1 MIDQL
6 TKYAAKLAEAGL
18 CAPGEPL
25 LAALDAELCLSHA
38 GDARQPVADAV
49 IYGLGASA
57 LLLAE
62 PIGACQGTMLAL
74 ARQALEAGQS
84 AVIPG
89 DCETRTF
96 LHDLPVVDGESTGDL
111 ANAIIDAL
119 KRRKGCIVLHQGR
132 ALMAAAGSVS
142 PEQTFVTASSMAFA
156 CFVAYFS
163 QHLHAARAGR
173 LTPKRRAE
181 FARIRALLLA
191 DLARLP
197 SAQPRLLPGPF
208 AGADQA
214 RAAMIEAGRAV
225 VEYGLVDS
233 SFGNVSCRQH
243 TPDGELLLVSQTG
256 SALDELSGLIDPC
269 RMDGSSCVGLTASSE
284 YSAHKAIYDGGPAR
298 VILHGHPR
306 FAVILS
312 LDCDKLDCP
321 GLGDCHRACAT
332 PRAVVVPAMPAGE
345 ATADGTAADTASPLL
360 IPIVPGEV
368 GTGPYGLCNT
378 LPQAL
383 NAEGGR
389 RGAIVYGHGL
399 FATGREDFREAFAT
413 LLEVERF
420 CREEYFRRVA
430 ELDQQSSSA

>member
-25 LAALDAELCLSHA
+25 LAALDAELCFSHS
-38 GDARQPVADAV
+38 GDARQPVAEAV

-57 LLLAE
+57 LLLAQ
-62 PIGACQGTMLAL
+62 PIGACQETMLAL
-74 ARQALEAGQS
+74 ARQALESGQS

-96 LHDLPVVDGESTGDL
+96 LHDLPVVSGLETQGLL
-111 ANAIIDAL
+111 AAL
-119 KRRKGCIVLHQGR
+119 KARKGCIVLHQGR

-156 CFVAYFS
+156 CFVAYFAR
-163 QHLHAARAGR
+163 HLADARAGR
-173 LTPKRRAE
+173 LTDLRRAE
-181 FARIRALLLA
+181 FADIRTLLVA

-197 SAQPRLLPGPF
+197 SAPPQLLPGPF
-208 AGADQA
+208 VSAEQA

-233 SFGNVSCRQH
+233 SFGNVSCRQDA
-243 TPDGELLLVSQTG
+243 PGGELLLISQTG

-284 YSAHKAIYDGGPAR
+284 YSAHKAIYEGGPAR

-321 GLGDCHRACAT
+321 GLGNCHRACAT
-332 PRAVVVPAMPAGE
+332 PRAVVVPRLPAGDILKGDE
-345 ATADGTAADTASPLL
+345 TAGKTASPLL

-399 FATGREDFREAFAT
+399 FATGREDFRQAFAT

-430 ELDQQSSSA
+430 ELDQQSSLA

>member
-6 TKYAAKLAEAGL
+6 TKYTAKLAEAGL

-25 LAALDAELCLSHA
+25 LAALDAELSFSHL
-38 GDARQPVADAV
+38 GDARQPVAEAV
-49 IYGLGASA
+49 ISGLGASA

-62 PIGACQGTMLAL
+62 PIGACQGTMFAL
-74 ARQALEAGQS
+74 ARSAQKAGHS

-96 LHDLPVVDGESTGDL
+96 LHDLPVVEGLEAPGL
-111 ANAIIDAL
+111 LDAL
-119 KRRKGCIVLHQGR
+119 KARKGCIVLHQGR

-156 CFVAYFS
+156 CFVAYFAR
-163 QHLHAARAGR
+163 HLADARAGR
-173 LTPKRRAE
+173 LTPQRRVE
-181 FARIRALLLA
+181 FERIRALLVA

-197 SAQPRLLPGPF
+197 SAPPQLLPGPF
-208 AGADQA
+208 AGAEQA

-233 SFGNVSCRQH
+233 SFGNVSCRQDA
-243 TPDGELLLVSQTG
+243 PGGELLLISQTG

-284 YSAHKAIYDGGPAR
+284 YSAHKAIYEGGPAR

-321 GLGDCHRACAT
+321 GLGNCHRACAT
-332 PRAVVVPAMPAGE
+332 PRAVVVPGMPAGDE
-345 ATADGTAADTASPLL
+345 TAGDTASPLL

-399 FATGREDFREAFAT
+399 FATGREDFRQAFAT

-430 ELDQQSSSA
+430 ELD

>member
-25 LAALDAELCLSHA
+25 LAALDAELCFSHA
-38 GDARQPVADAV
+38 GDARQPVAEAV

-62 PIGACQGTMLAL
+62 PIGACQETMLAL
-74 ARQALEAGQS
+74 ARAAQKAGHS
-84 AVIPG
+84 AVMPG

-96 LHDLPVVDGESTGDL
+96 LHDLPVVEGLETPGLLS
-111 ANAIIDAL
+111 AL
-119 KRRKGCIVLHQGR
+119 KARKGCIVLHQGR

-156 CFVAYFS
+156 CFVAYFA
-163 QHLHAARAGR
+163 QHLHAARAGL
-173 LTPKRRAE
+173 LTPQRRTE

-191 DLARLP
+191 DLSRLP
-197 SAQPRLLPGPF
+197 SAPPQLLPGPF
-208 AGADQA
+208 ADADQA

-233 SFGNVSCRQH
+233 SFGNVSCRQDA
-243 TPDGELLLVSQTG
+243 PGGELLLISQTG

-284 YSAHKAIYDGGPAR
+284 YSAHKAIYEGGPAR

-321 GLGDCHRACAT
+321 GLGNCHRACAT
-332 PRAVVVPAMPAGE
+332 PRAVVVPGMPAGDNKPAGDE
-345 ATADGTAADTASPLL
+345 TAGDTASPLL

-399 FATGREDFREAFAT
+399 FATGREDFRQAFAT

-430 ELDQQSSSA
+430 ELDQQSSLA